1 MMKPH
6 LCLALLAVVLP
17 AGDGWGAGVWID
29 SSRVTLSNTGATVIN
44 ARLRASAGG
53 SDQLMAD
60 GGGTNA
66 TSGTT
71 LSHNMGNVGSV
82 SSRDYAFTLEH
93 RLGQGLIFQ
102 LVDNQTAPQS
112 WVLAYGSGFS
122 PALPTPGPRA
132 NVVSQSNLGG
142 APPGGLPVFN
152 SLLLELQASEA
163 HSGGVAELATLGGL
177 YFSSPTLSLQDG
189 AFDAVVVTPTTPG
202 TTSGEVVGGVPVT
215 ALNGFAFQR
224 LVADDSLTAHN
235 WTLGGTVHL
244 QRSGGGDGEGVR
256 MLISGQQVTAVF
268 PPIGP
273 IPEPAAAGLL
283 GLAGALGLRRRRG
296 RTA

>member
-1 MMKPH
+1 MK
-6 LCLALLAVVLP
+6 LFVRLGLVAVAFP
-17 AGDGWGAGVWID
+17 AGMGWGAGVWID
-29 SSRVTLSNTGATVIN
+29 SSQVTLSSTGVTVIN

-53 SDQLMAD
+53 ADQLLAD

-71 LSHNMGNVGSV
+71 LAHNMGNVGAI

-102 LVDNQTAPQS
+102 LVDTQTTPQT
-112 WVLAYGSGFS
+112 WVLAYGSGFA
-122 PALPTPGPRA
+122 PALPTAGPRTTVA
-132 NVVSQSNLGG
+132 SQSTLGG
-142 APPGGLPVFN
+142 VAPSGLPTFN
-152 SLLLELQASEA
+152 SLRLEVQASEA
-163 HSGGVAELATLGGL
+163 HAGGTAELATLGGL

-189 AFDAVVVTPTTPG
+189 AFEAITVTPTTAG
-202 TTSGEVVGGVPVT
+202 STSGEVVGGVATT
-215 ALNGFAFQR
+215 AANGFAFQR
-224 LVADDSLTAHN
+224 LVADESLTGHN

-268 PPIGP
+268 PSVGP

-296 RTA
+296 QSA

>member
-1 MMKPH
+1 MKSIYC
-6 LCLALLAVVLP
+6 LGLLALVSA
-17 AGDGWGAGVWID
+17 AGFGWGAGVWID
-29 SSRVTLSNTGATVIN
+29 SSQVTLSATGATVIN

-53 SDQLMAD
+53 ADQLLAD

-71 LSHNMGNVGSV
+71 LSHNMGNVGAV

-102 LVDNQTAPQS
+102 LVDNQATPQT

-122 PALPTPGPRA
+122 PALPTAGPRT
-132 NVVSQSNLGG
+132 NVASQSTLGG
-142 APPGGLPVFN
+142 APAAALPSFN
-152 SLLLELQASEA
+152 SLRLELQASEA
-163 HSGGVAELATLGGL
+163 HAGGAAELASLGGL

-189 AFDAVVVTPTTPG
+189 AFDAITVTPTTPG
-202 TTSGEVVGGVPVT
+202 VTSGEVVGGVAAT
-215 ALNGFAFQR
+215 AANGFAFQR

-256 MLISGQQVTAVF
+256 MVISGQQVTAVF

-273 IPEPAAAGLL
+273 IPEPAVVGLMGAAGV
-283 GLAGALGLRRRRG
+283 LALRRRRG
-296 RTA
+296 QAA